1 MFDESIIQWVQPW
14 TCSHFWVSLP
24 CTLLPGNR
32 SCSATGWCHSGPRP
46 KPTNWQWGQIRE
58 GSQPVAGDWW
68 VCGGEGCKSWIRA
81 FCWSPP
87 DRSLALG
94 QWVRWK
100 AHGTAGGCVPQ
111 SSRALAKVTHC
122 WAPSVGP
129 HPSPIPIWV
138 VCGAGAPVG
147 LSFWLP
153 HRWQWVRV
161 WEPGP
166 EGAAN
171 WDLPPLSQGQDP
183 GGWKLDLETC
193 QNRE

>member
-32 SCSATGWCHSGPRP
+32 SCSATGWCHSEPLP

-58 GSQPVAGDWW
+58 VIQPVAGDWW

-94 QWVRWK
+94 QWVRWE

-111 SSRALAKVTHC
+111 SSRALAKVTHS
-122 WAPSVGP
+122 WAPVCGTSPLP
-129 HPSPIPIWV
+129 HPYLGGLRSWSTSWV
-138 VCGAGAPVG
+138 ELLAPSYMTVG
-147 LSFWLP
+147 
-153 HRWQWVRV
+153 
-161 WEPGP
+161 
-166 EGAAN
+166 
-171 WDLPPLSQGQDP
+171 QGLRTWP
-183 GGWKLDLETC
+183 WGCC
-193 QNRE
+193 QLRSASS